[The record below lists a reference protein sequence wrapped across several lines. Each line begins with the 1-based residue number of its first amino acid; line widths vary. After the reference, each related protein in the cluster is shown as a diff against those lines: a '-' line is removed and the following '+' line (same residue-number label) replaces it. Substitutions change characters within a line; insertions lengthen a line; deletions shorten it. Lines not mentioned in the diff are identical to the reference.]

1 LSSFRPYEFII
12 PYVAAGSAAFLSI
25 PRGLYAIIH
34 PVIVKNIFREMG
46 NHASCL
52 LIPALLFLT
61 CSFPYHTMGE
71 PDRPVIGAEEYVR
84 ILPTDSL
91 SRPALT
97 REPQRHPSMPGYVR
111 GRLHRHLHPASQVGG
126 ATITAP
132 IVDWRYIRTSGSRE
146 RRPVIELELCIA
158 SRKLRARVN
167 LNDRSGMRYPMLIG
181 RNVITGNFLV
191 DTSRSYSN
199 SPKTEDTEV
208 DR

>member
-1 LSSFRPYEFII
+1 
-12 PYVAAGSAAFLSI
+12 LSI

-34 PVIVKNIFREMG
+34 PVIVKDIFREMG

-84 ILPTDSL
+84 ILPYGFTIPAHIDTGAATTSLDARNMCVEDSIVTFTL
-91 SRPALT
+91 P
-97 REPQRHPSMPGYVR
+97 PKW
-111 GRLHRHLHPASQVGG
+111 GG